1 MTNENGWEIH
11 SKLVLKELETLAKS
25 IQQIQ
30 EQIGDL
36 KSEIAEIKARE
47 DRVQVLSNWKDRVD
61 DVVSPSQ
68 MKALVD
74 DVEALKLF
82 KIKAITIFAVVQSL
96 IVIGMGLIK
105 YL

>member
-25 IQQIQ
+25 IYQLQ
-30 EQIGDL
+30 EQIGEI

-47 DRVQVLSNWKDRVD
+47 DRVQTLSNWKDRVD